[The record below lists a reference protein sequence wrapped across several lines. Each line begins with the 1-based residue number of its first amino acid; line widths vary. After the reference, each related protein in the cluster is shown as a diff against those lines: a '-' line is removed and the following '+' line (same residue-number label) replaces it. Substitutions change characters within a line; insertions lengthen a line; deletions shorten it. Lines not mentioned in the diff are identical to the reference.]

1 MTTIRKFMAEY
12 PNSYKAYVSLCIEYP
27 SIYSAV
33 DALLCYFGLGFLVFP
48 VYHETLD
55 KILGYNSKI
64 KVYPT
69 NKFDLDSSD
78 IVVIED
84 YKKFKSREK
93 AEKETIICA
102 LNFLEEKLTTY
113 R

>member
-1 MTTIRKFMAEY
+1 MITVKKFMEEY
-12 PNSYKAYVSLCIEYP
+12 PKSYKAYLVLGREYP
-27 SIYSAV
+27 SVNSAV
-33 DALLCYFGLGFLVFP
+33 DALLCHFGLGFLVDS
-48 VYHETLD
+48 VYHEIYD
-55 KILGYNSKI
+55 KILGFRSKI
-64 KVYPT
+64 KVYPI
-69 NKFDLDSSD
+69 NEFGLESCD

-102 LNFLEEKLTTY
+102 LNFLEEKLTFY